1 MTCKRK
7 VMYAYFLTVMIEVGN
22 QFFFRTNDG
31 EKNWGRERER
41 DEWNHQIFCFSVFL
55 LSTSFPLRL
64 VKDPMRA
71 TKILFLR
78 HCHLLLILET
88 FGTRVC
94 IHRKIIIRFRFVFFL
109 DILDRY
115 KCENDLFLTVSI
127 DKINNHHYYTP
138 SEAFSRI
145 QT

>member
-1 MTCKRK
+1 
-7 VMYAYFLTVMIEVGN
+7 
-22 QFFFRTNDG
+22 
-31 EKNWGRERER
+31 
-41 DEWNHQIFCFSVFL
+41 
-55 LSTSFPLRL
+55 
-64 VKDPMRA
+64 MRA